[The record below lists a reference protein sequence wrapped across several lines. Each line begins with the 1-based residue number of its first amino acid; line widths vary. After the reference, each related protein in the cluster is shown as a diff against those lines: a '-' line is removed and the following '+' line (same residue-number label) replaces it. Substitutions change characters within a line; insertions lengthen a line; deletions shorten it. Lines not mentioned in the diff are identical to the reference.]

1 MLEYY
6 YENMIN
12 RGGKMNEENKIE
24 EPQMVEPQ
32 ANMEPE
38 QKYTEEEIKEAVNN
52 LSLEEI
58 DRLLTEVIK
67 EME

>member
-1 MLEYY
+1 
-6 YENMIN
+6 
-12 RGGKMNEENKIE
+12 MNEKNKIE
-24 EPQMVEPQ
+24 VPQMVEPQ
-32 ANMEPE
+32 VNMEPE